1 MTIESFNNMFYDPVF
16 RDYSRPVLVISDSE
30 MNQLKID
37 QLERANIR
45 LEESIES
52 YTVAI
57 EELKDKVSKNKQ
69 AVLALYPSKSNES
82 LKTGAKATQTAD

>member
-1 MTIESFNNMFYDPVF
+1 MTIESYNNMFYDPVF
-16 RDYSRPVLVISDSE
+16 RDYSRPILVISDSE

-69 AVLALYPSKSNES
+69 AVLALSPSKPNES
-82 LKTGAKATQTAD
+82 LETGAKAPETTD

>member
-1 MTIESFNNMFYDPVF
+1 MFYDRVF

-37 QLERANIR
+37 QIERTNIR
-45 LEESIES
+45 LEECIES

-57 EELKDKVSKNKQ
+57 EELKDKVHKNKQ
-69 AVLALYPSKSNES
+69 AVLALSSSKPNES
-82 LKTGAKATQTAD
+82 LETGAKAPKTTD

>member
-1 MTIESFNNMFYDPVF
+1 MIESMFYDRVF

-37 QLERANIR
+37 QIERSNML
-45 LEESIES
+45 LEERLNS

-57 EELKDKVSKNKQ
+57 EEVKNTLEKNKQ
-69 AVLALYPSKSNES
+69 AILALSPSKPNES
-82 LKTGAKATQTAD
+82 LEAGAKAPETTD